1 MSSNI
6 QFAGPFLK
14 GFTHQNYTATTTPTT
29 VVSTADAGTRRA
41 GVIIQNQSATVSVN
55 VVFADTGS
63 VGVLVYPQQTLTI
76 DNYNGPIRLVS
87 TSGSQTV
94 HIAIA
99 KA

>member
-6 QFAGPFLK
+6 AFAGPFLK
-14 GFTHQNYTATTTPTT
+14 GFTHQNYTATVTPTT
-29 VVSTADAGTRRA
+29 VISTADAGTRRA
-41 GVIIQNQSATVSVN
+41 GVIIQNQSATVAVG
-55 VVFADTGS
+55 VIFADTGS
-63 VGVLVYPQQTLTI
+63 TGVIIYPQQTLTI

-87 TSGSQTV
+87 STGSQTV